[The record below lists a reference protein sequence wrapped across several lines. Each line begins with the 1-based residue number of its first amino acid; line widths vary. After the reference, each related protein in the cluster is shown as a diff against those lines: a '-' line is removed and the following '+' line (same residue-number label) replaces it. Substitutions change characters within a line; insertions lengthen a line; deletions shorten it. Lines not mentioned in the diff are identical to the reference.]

1 MQQDFQLSL
10 DKRDTVKELIGEYA
24 EALVYAFCTM
34 DLASLDA
41 TMNHAP
47 GNCLLGNEEPLGMIV
62 SLRPPPH
69 PVYHLAYR
77 TAPVPPHQIT
87 TSDPVSFK
95 LPRVLCMCEM
105 RGGGGK
111 ASATET

>member
-41 TMNHAP
+41 TINHAP
-47 GNCLLGNEEPLGMIV
+47 GKIF
-62 SLRPPPH
+62 
-69 PVYHLAYR
+69 
-77 TAPVPPHQIT
+77 Q
-87 TSDPVSFK
+87 
-95 LPRVLCMCEM
+95 PRL
-105 RGGGGK
+105 
-111 ASATET
+111 SS